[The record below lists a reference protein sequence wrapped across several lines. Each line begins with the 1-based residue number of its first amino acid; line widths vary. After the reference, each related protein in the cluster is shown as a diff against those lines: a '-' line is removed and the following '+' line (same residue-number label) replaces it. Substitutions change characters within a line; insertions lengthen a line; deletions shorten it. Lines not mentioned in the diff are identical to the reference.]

1 VSTPHPD
8 LSSAGDARG
17 ELHGQVA
24 VITGAGGGIGRAIA
38 ELLAEQGAHIV
49 GVDRRKEPLAG
60 LVRSIV
66 ASGGSAEFITAD
78 VADAESVERCMAASR
93 DNHDSLDILVNC
105 AGVIV
110 PPTPIAE
117 FDVRSFDHLMGVNVK
132 GVFLCMRFALPIM
145 INQGRGVVLN
155 IGSVTSVKTIAGLGP
170 YAASKR
176 AVTALTRAAALEVGP
191 QGIRVN
197 ELLPGPT
204 LTRMVTG
211 PADAPTGAEASFAS
225 EVPLG
230 RVSLPAEQAEA
241 ALFLVSARSS
251 YINGASLL
259 ADGGLAWA

>member
-1 VSTPHPD
+1 MPTPRPD
-8 LSSAGDARG
+8 PSSQDYARG

-24 VITGAGGGIGRAIA
+24 VVTGAGSGIGRAIA
-38 ELLAEQGAHIV
+38 ELLAVHGAHVV
-49 GVDRRKEPLAG
+49 GVDRRKEPLTD
-60 LVRSIV
+60 LVESIA
-66 ASGGSAEFITAD
+66 ASGGSAAFMTVD
-78 VADAESVERCMAASR
+78 VAEAESVERCISASR
-93 DNHDSLDILVNC
+93 ENHGSLDILVNC

-117 FDVRSFDHLMGVNVK
+117 FDVRSFDYIMGVNVK
-132 GVFLCMRFALPIM
+132 GVFLCMRYALPIM

-155 IGSVTSVKTIAGLGP
+155 IGSVTSVKTMADLGP

-191 QGIRVN
+191 QGVRVN

-211 PADAPTGAEASFAS
+211 PADAQTGAVASFAS
-225 EVPLG
+225 KVPLG

-241 ALFLVSARSS
+241 AFFLVSARSA
-251 YINGASLL
+251 YVNGASLL
-259 ADGGLAWA
+259 VDGGLAWA